1 MGFVFFD
8 SILAFR
14 SFLAKSLRVWTSSTK
29 LVRLTLGY
37 FRHGLRLLFI
47 YLENVP
53 KGANDR
59 PTVDV
64 VIADSGEVRSL
75 YIYLLNITYL
85 LILQLPVESEGDA
98 NGKEVPAHA
107 EL

>member
-1 MGFVFFD
+1 MDVVEKIGLCAHSGLF
-8 SILAFR
+8 
-14 SFLAKSLRVWTSSTK
+14 STK
-29 LVRLTLGY
+29 LMI
-37 FRHGLRLLFI
+37 FI
-47 YLENVP
+47 YSENVP

-75 YIYLLNITYL
+75 YIYSLNITYL

-98 NGKEVPAHA
+98 DGKEVPAHA

>member
-1 MGFVFFD
+1 MGVFFD

-14 SFLAKSLRVWTSSTK
+14 SFLGKSLRVWTSSTK

-37 FRHGLRLLFI
+37 FRQSLRLLFI

-75 YIYLLNITYL
+75 YIYSLNITYL
-85 LILQLPVESEGDA
+85 LLQLPVEGDA
-98 NGKEVPAHA
+98 NRKEVPAHA

>member
-1 MGFVFFD
+1 MDVVEKIGPCTHSGLF
-8 SILAFR
+8 
-14 SFLAKSLRVWTSSTK
+14 STK
-29 LVRLTLGY
+29 LMI
-37 FRHGLRLLFI
+37 FI

-53 KGANDR
+53 KGGNDR

-75 YIYLLNITYL
+75 YIYSLNITYL
-85 LILQLPVESEGDA
+85 LILQLPVENEGDG